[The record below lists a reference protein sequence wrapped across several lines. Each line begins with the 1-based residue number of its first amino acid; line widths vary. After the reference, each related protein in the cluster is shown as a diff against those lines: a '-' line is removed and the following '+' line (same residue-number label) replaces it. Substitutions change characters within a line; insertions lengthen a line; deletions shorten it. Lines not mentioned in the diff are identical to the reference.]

1 MKVGFILAYLVLAP
15 IVGGL
20 LDGVDR
26 IVSARMQRRK
36 GPSILQPFYDLGKL
50 FSKEPIAVNNVQL
63 LLNLSYLVILMIAGS
78 LLFAGADLL
87 MTLFILSTA
96 DMFLIMAASSDSS
109 PYANMG
115 ASREMIQ
122 MMAYEPLTLLVAV
135 GFYLTTGSFHVENI
149 IQAPVSA
156 VFWMPGLL
164 VGFMFTAAIKFRKSP
179 FDLSTSHHAH
189 QEMVKGITTEMSG
202 TTLAIMNIAEY
213 YEMILLLGIFC
224 LFFINSTLGG
234 ILQVITQGLVYNCGS
249 FRFGTHQCSSFSVL
263 THTTTA
269 IPAAN
274 RQSPARRAHAPGSR
288 LDGSAVRRR

>member
-224 LFFINSTLGG
+224 LFFINSNPWSWLVAIIICAVIFFMEILWDNVSARLKWKTVLYGCWVVTLVAGG
-234 ILQVITQGLVYNCGS
+234 INILILMLIQ
-249 FRFGTHQCSSFSVL
+249 
-263 THTTTA
+263 
-269 IPAAN
+269 
-274 RQSPARRAHAPGSR
+274 
-288 LDGSAVRRR
+288 